1 MANIFNILYIS
12 VHGKGASYML
22 MFYDGYQGFNSDAV
36 ENMPSWVRQEKY
48 YNCDDFFNIIAPRRK
63 SKKDKKKNRK

>member
-1 MANIFNILYIS
+1 
-12 VHGKGASYML
+12 ML

-63 SKKDKKKNRK
+63 NKKDKKKNKKYA